1 MPHGPKFSCFL
12 DPIALQLIPLHQH
25 AQICSSTD
33 GFSGLPSFEQEVT
46 NKQLRCCNCKRAA
59 TFSYMVYLSLCR
71 VKRLLERAPRSI
83 KLVADPEA
91 LEVVAEDEQLLV
103 ASKPAG
109 VRSAPVHR
117 FQGNSMLSR
126 MIGHLGYEPHLLHR

>member
-1 MPHGPKFSCFL
+1 MLITSVRCKGRPSTHILIKLAFFL
-12 DPIALQLIPLHQH
+12 SSSVLQFV
-25 AQICSSTD
+25 C
-33 GFSGLPSFEQEVT
+33 
-46 NKQLRCCNCKRAA
+46 
-59 TFSYMVYLSLCR
+59 CR

-83 KLVADPEA
+83 KLVADQEP

-103 ASKPAG
+103 VCKPAG

-126 MIGHLGYEPHLLHR
+126 MIGHLGHEPHLLHR